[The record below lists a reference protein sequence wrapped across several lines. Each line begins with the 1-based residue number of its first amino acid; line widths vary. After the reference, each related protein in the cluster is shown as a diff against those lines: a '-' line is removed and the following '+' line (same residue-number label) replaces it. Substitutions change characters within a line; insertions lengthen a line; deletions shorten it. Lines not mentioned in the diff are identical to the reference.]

1 MRHNGLAWL
10 PHDLFSWPDLH
21 LHDEL
26 VTSTSFTFNGLQGVF
41 RNWKDVNTVN
51 REYCRARDLEHRLQ
65 TSQPNNHSDI
75 LGHMRKMVY

>member
-1 MRHNGLAWL
+1 
-10 PHDLFSWPDLH
+10 
-21 LHDEL
+21 
-26 VTSTSFTFNGLQGVF
+26 
-41 RNWKDVNTVN
+41 VNTVN